1 MLGLE
6 AIKLLYSWVQEQIA
20 TYSFIEKVEFK
31 NAIFHMY
38 YKRDGTQKCKRIPYR
53 ATKEQLVRAL
63 DSIKKEIGFV
73 EIKKKRDIEIRKK
86 LKDSPFFFGVSN
98 EDTNGD

>member
-1 MLGLE
+1 LLGLE

-73 EIKKKRDIEIRKK
+73 EIQRTRYIKNKEKIKN
-86 LKDSPFFFGVSN
+86 LNASFAY
-98 EDTNGD
+98 TW